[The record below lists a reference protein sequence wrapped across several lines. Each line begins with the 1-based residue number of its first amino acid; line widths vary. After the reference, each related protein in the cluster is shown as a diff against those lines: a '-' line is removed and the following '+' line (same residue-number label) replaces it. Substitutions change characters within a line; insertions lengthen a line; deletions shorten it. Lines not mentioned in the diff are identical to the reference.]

1 MTAKDFVSSDK
12 FNELVRSRWTFS
24 FIMLA
29 VLFVVYY
36 GYIFLVAMNKEFL
49 AQYVGTNFTMGMLLF
64 VLVIIGAW
72 LLTVIYVFW
81 ANAVYDK
88 KVESLKRDL
97 Q

>member
-1 MTAKDFVSSDK
+1 MTARDFVSSDK

-29 VLFVVYY
+29 ILFVMYY
-36 GYIFLVAMNKEFL
+36 GYIFLVAANREFL

-64 VLVIIGAW
+64 ILVIIGAW
-72 LLTVIYVFW
+72 LLTVIYVVW
-81 ANAVYDK
+81 ANVSYDK